1 MNYEE
6 EAKDFLNE
14 YEVHS
19 RNYQEHLMEY
29 IEGLIPEYHNEQ
41 YEEFMQLEDQPHIM
55 RITLRDMQ
63 DFHCYTVEEF
73 VRLAIFDNHWNNLSG
88 IVYDLI
94 LEREEEE

>member
-1 MNYEE
+1 M
-6 EAKDFLNE
+6 KLI
-14 YEVHS
+14 
-19 RNYQEHLMEY
+19 RGNYQEHLMEY

-55 RITLRDMQ
+55 RITVKDMQ
-63 DFHCYTVEEF
+63 DFHCYNVEEY